1 MSWKKSLLEMLKDD
15 VGSGDITAKAVL
27 PAGMKAGGTI
37 FARCDGVAA
46 GLAEAKWLFER
57 AGVKVRLGAKD
68 GQRITDGMVLMEVE
82 GEARRIF
89 GVERTA
95 LNVIGRMGGIATETA
110 KAVEVVKRV
119 GGKANVAGTRKT
131 VLRWLDKRAVVI
143 GGGMPHR
150 MGLYDE
156 ILIKRTQ
163 VQLAGGIAEAIGRAR
178 KNAPGK
184 KIEVEASSAKE
195 ALEAAKGGADV
206 VMFDNF
212 AHSGI
217 RKALMLLWKAGLR
230 KKIKIEISGGVTLGN
245 LRNYAKYDAEVIS
258 MGCLTTAPGWLQA
271 SIRFRRA

>member
-1 MSWKKSLLEMLKDD
+1 MSWKSLLLEMLKDD

-27 PAGMKAGGTI
+27 PSGMKARGTI

-57 AGVKVRLGAKD
+57 AGVKVRLGVRD
-68 GQRITDGMVLMEVE
+68 GQRIKDGTVLVEVE
-82 GEARRIF
+82 GNARKIF
-89 GVERTA
+89 EVERTA

-110 KAVEVVKRV
+110 KAVGIVKTAKV
-119 GGKANVAGTRKT
+119 KVAGTRKT
-131 VLRWLDKRAVVI
+131 ILRWLDKRAIVL
-143 GGGMPHR
+143 GGGLPHR

-163 VQLAGGIAEAIGRAR
+163 VQLAGGIAKAVERAR

-184 KIEVEASSAKE
+184 RMEIEASSAKE

-212 AHSGI
+212 SHAEI
-217 RKALMLLWKAGLR
+217 RKALSLLGKAGLR
-230 KKIKIEISGGVTLGN
+230 KRIKVELSGGVTLGN
-245 LRNYAKYDAEVIS
+245 LRKYAKYDADVIS

-271 SIRFRRA
+271 SIRLRRA